1 LPAGATP
8 GEARQRYPRKGA
20 RAAHRHRRRHRR
32 GDGAGDTPPLT
43 GTTLDGATFD
53 LADTKGKP
61 TVINF
66 FASWCP
72 PCNDEAPDLV
82 AFSEA
87 HPEIEV
93 VGVAVRDQ
101 RADTEA
107 FVASY
112 GLAYPVVF
120 DPEGETWTTW
130 GLSGIPTTF
139 FLDADGAVTDTIVGA
154 ATRDQFEASLE
165 TAL

>member
-1 LPAGATP
+1 VKRIIIAVVIAAVAVIGMVAYSQAKDD
-8 GEARQRYPRKGA
+8 GEG
-20 RAAHRHRRRHRR
+20 
-32 GDGAGDTPPLT
+32 GGTDTPPLV
-43 GTTLDGATFD
+43 GTTLDGQAFD

-61 TVINF
+61 AVVNF

-93 VGVAVRDQ
+93 VGVAID
-101 RADTEA
+101 DELPKTEE
-107 FVASY
+107 FVAKY
-112 GLAYPVVF
+112 GVTYTVVF
-120 DPEGETWTTW
+120 DAEGGSGADW
-130 GLSGIPTTF
+130 GVTGIPTTF
-139 FLDADGAVTDTIVGA
+139 FLNADGAVTDTIVGA
-154 ATRDQFEASLE
+154 ATREQFEASLE